1 MCNVGIRVLLV
12 LLICAGLASYS
23 RGGKKYFLKTEKKNQ
38 RIILEIKKKKRKKKK
53 KKNKPGKKNDLS
65 KGLFYPSIN
74 CSLDSSAIVKIE
86 VKLTE
91 CSSF

>member
-1 MCNVGIRVLLV
+1 MN
-12 LLICAGLASYS
+12 
-23 RGGKKYFLKTEKKNQ
+23 EKKQ
-38 RIILEIKKKKRKKKK
+38 KRFIFNLRQKNRQKKKK